1 MAAVLEQVLTGGV
14 GEEIGIDGGVSTA
27 MKHPEKGFLA
37 EQAAAE
43 KGLSTEKQLSA
54 DSADTAE
61 FVNVVRRLEDSIE
74 SSVRGG
80 SENNGLSNVESDR
93 QQL

>member
-27 MKHPEKGFLA
+27 MKHLEKGFL
-37 EQAAAE
+37 AE
-43 KGLSTEKQLSA
+43 KGLSTEKEL
-54 DSADTAE
+54 SADTAE
-61 FVNVVRRLEDSIE
+61 FVNVVHRLEDSIE